1 MDYEKRQLE
10 SLKYDLTAV
19 NDYYLRLNRALEMD
33 PDNEVLKKKVENR
46 KKEMDELNQKITN
59 LESLIELENNYSDK
73 KEIEYNGRKVS
84 FSDDEYNE
92 IYNKKKD
99 ELLNLVGKKNVNKVS
114 TGDYVAKH
122 FKPSSSTTVEKA
134 EADEQSVMDS
144 QQSIDEV
151 EPIALESNE
160 NITVSNDKKTFFRG
174 QHFRPNNLDS
184 EYVVFKK
191 DGYLHIVGNF
201 TEKWLKEN
209 YSLVVGDLAKDM
221 KTIKLWNNI
230 RNNKVT
236 PLCEDL
242 HDYGVKVQ
250 VDKDGSIK
258 VIGDVDE
265 IEYHNQLV
273 EDDFVE
279 EREGKH
285 FKTEENQDRDMSGLD
300 VIPDDFE
307 VDNLVNKAEAAEPVK
322 GRKIT
327 RKEAKPSLLKKA
339 VEKFKGLKKW
349 QKVAIIAGVIAVAG
363 VGVFVV
369 GPHIID
375 GINNLISP
383 DNVDTVNQTV
393 NAVNSSTAAAT
404 SLDYSSIGEGQTV
417 FTNAYDA
424 ASNTNGV
431 VSNEWFSNN
440 PVDVFNTATNSYMGL
455 TPEQLNDPNLIAELA
470 KDPDNAML
478 FGNSISDPSG
488 FVGLDDVVN
497 QVTKIR

>member
-1 MDYEKRQLE
+1 M
-10 SLKYDLTAV
+10 
-19 NDYYLRLNRALEMD
+19 
-33 PDNEVLKKKVENR
+33 
-46 KKEMDELNQKITN
+46 
-59 LESLIELENNYSDK
+59 
-73 KEIEYNGRKVS
+73 
-84 FSDDEYNE
+84 
-92 IYNKKKD
+92 
-99 ELLNLVGKKNVNKVS
+99 
-114 TGDYVAKH
+114 
-122 FKPSSSTTVEKA
+122 
-134 EADEQSVMDS
+134 
-144 QQSIDEV
+144 
-151 EPIALESNE
+151 
-160 NITVSNDKKTFFRG
+160 
-174 QHFRPNNLDS
+174 
-184 EYVVFKK
+184 
-191 DGYLHIVGNF
+191 
-201 TEKWLKEN
+201 
-209 YSLVVGDLAKDM
+209 
-221 KTIKLWNNI
+221 
-230 RNNKVT
+230 
-236 PLCEDL
+236 
-242 HDYGVKVQ
+242 Q

-285 FKTEENQDRDMSGLD
+285 FKTKENSDRDMSGLD

-327 RKEAKPSLLKKA
+327 RKEAKPSLLKRA
-339 VEKFKGLKKW
+339 IEKFKGLKKW
-349 QKVAIIAGVIAVAG
+349 QKVAIIAGVIAVVG

-375 GINNLISP
+375 GINNLINP

-393 NAVNSSTAAAT
+393 NAVNNSTAAAT